1 MGSTSSK
8 DVSQIVEEVA
18 RAYDYRQ
25 PPGILVKLQE
35 LIDDAMR
42 AIQDFLNAL
51 TVRIPGV
58 GDTSLIG
65 NIMQIVVIVIGCACV
80 VLVVYGLFKRFRNL
94 QKQTQLSSGGAVVL
108 ELELDSKG
116 WQAEAER
123 LAQKKEYREAL
134 RALYFSFL
142 RRLDEVEI
150 LKFSPTRTNYE
161 YWYALARNKQMQQ
174 DFRDLADIVEDSWF
188 GWLQPNNQDYER
200 SLAKVKTLDQLISNE
215 VASRPAPTG
224 DTV

>member
-80 VLVVYGLFKRFRNL
+80 VLVMYALFKRLRNL
-94 QKQTQLSSGGAVVL
+94 QKQKQLSSGGAVVL

-188 GWLQPNNQDYER
+188 GWLQPTNQDYER
-200 SLAKVKTLDQLISNE
+200 SLAKVKTLDQLISSE
-215 VASRPAPTG
+215 VASRPASTG
-224 DTV
+224 DAV